1 MRSSKRYFFLGL
13 LLLLTLSLILVTS
26 RVSDA
31 QISLPNDLGQSNR
44 VEPPQ
49 NVSRY
54 GSFETTS
61 VNSPLNGRHLFTI
74 ASPTVHDRSVDSPT
88 AQSVEA
94 RAKEVHDRLWLAVT
108 RFKDPQTLAVEVSR
122 LNNVTIIDARDQE
135 FTRPLVLVSVT
146 DLDADFNGKP
156 IETLAAEWRSILQ
169 QELEDGV
176 EQFSVDALR
185 SYLRRLAQTVL
196 GLIAATGIILYGK
209 YNVSRR
215 QRILQQRKQTFS
227 ESPASDGRLAV
238 QSDERINPQSPQK
251 NSSREPVAA
260 ERTQFLQGLR
270 RTFKLER
277 QLGLLELMQWLLFWL
292 LILLWYWG
300 MFWFVSNTPGL
311 LQYRASVLGLPIEL
325 LSIWFLTGLTIQISL
340 RLIDR
345 LRRTWENHNFVNFI
359 DLGDTQRRTLR
370 TSTIAGAVKGLVA
383 VLIATTGLLWV
394 LRVLGIPTGSIL
406 AIGGLL
412 GLAVSFGSQSLVKD
426 LVNGVLILAEDQY
439 AIGDVIDLGRVSGL
453 VENLN
458 LRITQL
464 RSGDGELITIP
475 NSAIT
480 EVKNLTRTWSR
491 VNFSI
496 DVAYQTDPEKALA
509 VLQDVVQKLYHDPE
523 WHDKILDLPE
533 VLGIDSVS
541 HSGMTI
547 TIWIQTVPMQ
557 QWAVGREF
565 RLRVRKAL
573 EANGIEIGIPQQ
585 TYVLDSSP
593 IDLANGKHQTNLT
606 SEELS

>member
-1 MRSSKRYFFLGL
+1 MKHSKVSQSLLRASKRYLFLGL

-26 RVSDA
+26 HGSYA
-31 QISLPNDLGQSNR
+31 QSLPNGFGQSNSA
-44 VEPPQ
+44 ELPQ

-61 VNSPLNGRHLFTI
+61 VNSPLNGRQLFTI
-74 ASPTVHDRSVDSPT
+74 ASPTVHNRSIDSPP

-94 RAKEVHDRLWLAVT
+94 RAKEVHDRLWLALT
-108 RFKDPQTLAVEVSR
+108 RFKDPQTLVVEVSQ

-176 EQFSVDALR
+176 KQFSVDALR
-185 SYLRRLAQTVL
+185 SYIRRLAQTVL
-196 GLIAATGIILYGK
+196 GLIAATGMLLFGK
-209 YNVSRR
+209 SSISHR
-215 QRILQQRKQTFS
+215 QKILQQRKQAFS
-227 ESPASDGRLAV
+227 ESTGSDGRLAV
-238 QSDERINPQSPQK
+238 QSDGQIDSQSNLPQNPLGEQ
-251 NSSREPVAA
+251 VAA
-260 ERTQFLQGLR
+260 ERTRLFQGLS
-270 RTFKLER
+270 RTFQLEQ
-277 QLGLLELMQWLLFWL
+277 QLGLLELVQWLLFWL
-292 LILLWYWG
+292 LILTWYWG
-300 MFWFVSNTPGL
+300 IFWFVSNTPGL

-345 LRRTWENHNFVNFI
+345 MRMTWENHNFI
-359 DLGDTQRRTLR
+359 DLGDTQRRNLR

-383 VLIATTGLLWV
+383 VLIAATGLLWV
-394 LRVLGIPTGSIL
+394 LRILGIPTGSIL
-406 AIGGLL
+406 AISGLL

-426 LVNGVLILAEDQY
+426 LVNGILILAEDQY

-464 RSGDGELITIP
+464 RSGDGELVTIP

-496 DVAYQTDPEKALA
+496 EVAYQTDPENALS
-509 VLQDVVQKLYHDPE
+509 VLREVAQGLYHDPE

-533 VLGIDSVS
+533 VLGIDNLS
-541 HSGMTI
+541 HSGMTM

-593 IDLANGKHQTNLT
+593 VDLA
-606 SEELS
+606 S